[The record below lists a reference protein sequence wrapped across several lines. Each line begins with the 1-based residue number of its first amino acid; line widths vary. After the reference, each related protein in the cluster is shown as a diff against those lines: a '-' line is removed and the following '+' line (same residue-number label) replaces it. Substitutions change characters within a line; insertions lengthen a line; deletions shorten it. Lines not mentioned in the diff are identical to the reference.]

1 MNYIIYFFFQ
11 LNEIREVVDGELGFA
26 ASQERDLKQDEQ
38 VTVIN
43 VSLSTPFPLFFF
55 LQSLLIIICC
65 TQKCCLLIRL
75 IQICLFSFIILLQAF
90 LFINSKKVVGCVIA
104 VPITQ
109 VFH

>member
-55 LQSLLIIICC
+55 SSRCLSSFVVLKNVASLYVLF
-65 TQKCCLLIRL
+65 KFVCLVL
-75 IQICLFSFIILLQAF
+75 LFSYRRFFSSTRKRLWG
-90 LFINSKKVVGCVIA
+90 V
-104 VPITQ
+104 
-109 VFH
+109 